1 MLTAEGRKYKAE
13 LEARIEA
20 RIAAFKIEQRELL
33 EELASVGIRI
43 DMINRLPHVSAS
55 TFRYALPIILKHL
68 NRDYSAGTLASLARL
83 LARKEAQ
90 PHWDDIVSMYK
101 ASAHQKHE
109 GPGDVSMALAE
120 AVAASCPPRRMHELV
135 ELLRNHALPNRVL
148 LLAPLRR
155 RRGINRGIA
164 NVIAELRH
172 DPELSIEIN
181 SWKVLGPHERPLSH

>member
-33 EELASVGIRI
+33 EELASVGIRVDI
-43 DMINRLPHVSAS
+43 VNRLTHVSAS
-55 TFRYALPIILKHL
+55 TFRHALPIILNHL
-68 NRDYSAGTLASLARL
+68 KRHYSAGTLESLARL

-90 PHWDDIVSMYK
+90 PRWDDIVSMYK
-101 ASAHQKHE
+101 ASAGQKNE
-109 GPGDVSMALAE
+109 GPGDVNMALAA
-120 AVAASCPPRRMHELV
+120 AVAASCPPRRIPELI
-135 ELLRNHALPNRVL
+135 ELLRDHALPNRVL
-148 LLAPLRR
+148 LLAPIRR
-155 RRGINRGIA
+155 RRGTNRGIA
-164 NVIAELRH
+164 DVIAELRH